1 MQIDEIEHLL
11 AEQFADAHIE
21 IALDGGHVNV
31 TVVSS
36 AFVGLNP
43 VKKQQLVYAVLA
55 EPIASGAIHAVNMKT
70 YTPVEWQT
78 LATS

>member
-1 MQIDEIEHLL
+1 MQIDEIQHLL
-11 AEQFADAHIE
+11 AEQFTNAHIE
-21 IALDGGHVNV
+21 VSLDGGHVNI

-36 AFVGLNP
+36 AFVGLSP

-55 EPIASGAIHAVNMKT
+55 QHIASGAIHAVNMKT
-70 YTPVEWQT
+70 YTPAERQK